1 MKTSTEHTSSSFPI
15 PALFSCLSCPSV
27 QDMLFLCHRCML
39 EPPARKGTLLQAR
52 NLGVWETGHFQQF
65 PNLVLSIFVV
75 LVVCVSPDPLC
86 QPPLSPE
93 TQQGT
98 TDSLSCVFDGLGC
111 CIPPGNTPGK
121 LGDTA
126 CSPAPLQ
133 VKTELVCL
141 SRSWQRMLKYLPGLC
156 STYPCWC
163 PACSGESVP

>member
-1 MKTSTEHTSSSFPI
+1 
-15 PALFSCLSCPSV
+15 
-27 QDMLFLCHRCML
+27 ML

-65 PNLVLSIFVV
+65 PNLVLSVFVV
-75 LVVCVSPDPLC
+75 LVVCVSLDPLC

-111 CIPPGNTPGK
+111 CIAPGNTPGK

-126 CSPAPLQ
+126 CSSPTEDRVGLSFQ
-133 VKTELVCL
+133 VLAEDAEVLVGF
-141 SRSWQRMLKYLPGLC
+141 M
-156 STYPCWC
+156 
-163 PACSGESVP
+163 